1 VVAVVGV
8 RQMNHEVVQI
18 LEAQVVGVVIT
29 VVQHHFQLL
38 VVVAEVLHTLVK
50 LLVLQ
55 TLEVAVEVVVTIVV
69 VNQVVLVLCLFVI
82 HHLIKL
88 LYQFQEHRSLKQVD
102 LTIIDLL
109 VLEAFNSKK
118 KFDRSINM

>member
-1 VVAVVGV
+1 VVAVVDV
-8 RQMNHEVVQI
+8 RRMNHEVVQI
-18 LEAQVVGVVIT
+18 LEAQVVGVVTT

-38 VVVAEVLHTLVK
+38 VVVVEVLHTLVK
-50 LLVLQ
+50 LLAHR
-55 TLEVAVEVVVTIVV
+55 TLVVAVEAVVTIVV

-88 LYQFQEHRSLKQVD
+88 LHQFQEHHWLHQVGS
-102 LTIIDLL
+102 TIIYLL

-118 KFDRSINM
+118 SLTEV

>member
-1 VVAVVGV
+1 MRVVAVVDV
-8 RQMNHEVVQI
+8 RPMNLQVVQI
-18 LEAQVVGVVIT
+18 LEAQVVGVVTT

-55 TLEVAVEVVVTIVV
+55 TLEVAVEAVVTIVV

-88 LYQFQEHRSLKQVD
+88 LHQFQEHRSLKQVD
-102 LTIIDLL
+102 LTVIHLL

-118 KFDRSINM
+118 SLTQV

>member
-18 LEAQVVGVVIT
+18 LEAQVDGVDT
-29 VVQHHFQLL
+29 MVVQHHFQPL

-50 LLVLQ
+50 LLAHR

-69 VNQVVLVLCLFVI
+69 VNRVVLVLCLFVI

-88 LYQFQEHRSLKQVD
+88 LYQFQEQSSLKQVD

-118 KFDRSINM
+118 KV

>member
-1 VVAVVGV
+1 VVAVVDV
-8 RQMNHEVVQI
+8 RPMNHEVDQI
-18 LEAQVVGVVIT
+18 LEAQVVGVVTT

-38 VVVAEVLHTLVK
+38 VVVVEVLHTLVK
-50 LLVLQ
+50 LLAHR
-55 TLEVAVEVVVTIVV
+55 TLVVAVEAVVTIVV

-88 LYQFQEHRSLKQVD
+88 LHQFQEHHWLHQVGS
-102 LTIIDLL
+102 TIIYLL

-118 KFDRSINM
+118 SLTEV